1 MTIKMN
7 NDLEKVN
14 QRLDEVDNSQKS
26 AYQIAVEAMNKHYDR
41 ESFMIK
47 VLVAIIFALI
57 CLVTYQYYERSQL
70 VPCTT
75 TETTTTEQ
83 DVLYNFYDSEGNL
96 ISSDLSLEEMQE
108 LIDLNKEVE

>member
-57 CLVTYQYYERSQL
+57 CLVTYQYYELSQL
-70 VPCTT
+70 TPYTT
-75 TETTTTEQ
+75 TDTTQEG
-83 DVLYNFYDSEGNL
+83 LYNFYDSEGNL

-108 LIDLNKEVE
+108 LIDLNAGVE

>member
-1 MTIKMN
+1 MN
-7 NDLEKVN
+7 NDLEKVS
-14 QRLDEVDNSQKS
+14 QRLAEVDNNQKS
-26 AYQIAVEAMNKHYDR
+26 AYQVAVEAMNKHYDR

-70 VPCTT
+70 IPYPT
-75 TETTTTEQ
+75 TETTTQ
-83 DVLYNFYDSEGNL
+83 DGLYNFHDSEGNL